1 VSANRRQRLSAS
13 TPEPIR
19 LLGLSGSLRRA
30 SANTAALRVAA
41 ELAPD
46 GVDVLLHPL
55 DDVPLYNGDVEAR
68 DGFPA
73 SVSALRRAVARA
85 DGLLLASPE
94 YNWSTTAVLK
104 NAIDWASRGPESP
117 LDHKP
122 TALLSAAG
130 GSGGRRA
137 QAHLRDILA
146 HNEVDVLDE
155 AVQIARGTR
164 HLADGELATPE
175 HRQAIAALV
184 AALAERVAERRR
196 YEAA

>member
-1 VSANRRQRLSAS
+1 VPTSRPGERPRSS
-13 TPEPIR
+13 PRIR

-30 SANTAALRVAA
+30 SANTAALRAAA

-46 GVDVLLHPL
+46 GVEVVLHPL
-55 DDVPLYNGDVEAR
+55 DDVPLYHGDLEAR
-68 DGFPA
+68 EGFPPG
-73 SVSALRRAVARA
+73 VVALRCAIAGA

-104 NAIDWASRGPESP
+104 NAIDWASRAPDAP
-117 LDHKP
+117 LDRKP
-122 TALLSAAG
+122 AALMSAAG

-155 AVQIARGTR
+155 AVQIPRASQ
-164 HLADGELATPE
+164 HLEDGELATPE
-175 HRQAIAALV
+175 HRRRVAALV
-184 AALAERVAERRR
+184 AVLADRVLQRREGR
-196 YEAA
+196 AA